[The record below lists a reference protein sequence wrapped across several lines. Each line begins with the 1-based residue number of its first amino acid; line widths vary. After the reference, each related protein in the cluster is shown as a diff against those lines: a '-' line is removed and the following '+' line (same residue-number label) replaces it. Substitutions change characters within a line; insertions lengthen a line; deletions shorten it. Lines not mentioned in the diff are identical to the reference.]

1 MGGVELKLLL
11 DTHIWLW
18 YLQGNNRLSKN
29 LQELMSSSDTELWL
43 SPISVWETLIL
54 AEKGRIELD
63 SEPVV
68 WVKKYLRSLDFKEA
82 RLTYEISMRSRQL
95 ELSHQDP
102 ADRFIAAT
110 AVELDL
116 TLATMDRRL
125 VSLNWLSTIS

>member
-1 MGGVELKLLL
+1 MKLLL

-18 YLQGNNRLSKN
+18 YLQGNNRLSEN
-29 LQELMSSSDTELWL
+29 LQELMSASDTELWL

-63 SEPVV
+63 SEPIV

-125 VSLNWLSTIS
+125 VSLNWLLTIS